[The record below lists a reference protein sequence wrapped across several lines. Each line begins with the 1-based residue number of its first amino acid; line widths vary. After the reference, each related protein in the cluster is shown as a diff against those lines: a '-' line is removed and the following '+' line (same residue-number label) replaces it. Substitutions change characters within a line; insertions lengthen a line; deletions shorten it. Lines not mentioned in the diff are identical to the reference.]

1 MSKLFTTLTGCALSL
16 ALTIPAFA
24 GTSKTAP
31 ITTPTA
37 SVAPAKTDAAKVVV
51 AKGKHSKKGTHGKLA
66 KGTTAT
72 PAPTPAPE
80 KH

>member
-1 MSKLFTTLTGCALSL
+1 MSKTFTTLSACALSL

-24 GTSKTAP
+24 GTAKTAP
-31 ITTPTA
+31 ITTPAA
-37 SVAPAKTDAAKVVV
+37 SVAPAKADAAKVVV
-51 AKGKHSKKGTHGKLA
+51 AKGKHSKNGTHGKPA
-66 KGTTAT
+66 KGTIST